1 MAMTNNSINWK
12 MAVQK
17 LQGAST
23 GADVRKYL
31 YDAIKLCHE
40 IHMSNVLGIE
50 AAYATII
57 EWPGGENLPI
67 DWHIDEDGYYYYE
80 EEQENAGS

>member
-1 MAMTNNSINWK
+1 
-12 MAVQK
+12 
-17 LQGAST
+17 
-23 GADVRKYL
+23 
-31 YDAIKLCHE
+31 
-40 IHMSNVLGIE
+40 MSNVLGIE

>member
-12 MAVQK
+12 MAVQR

-31 YDAIKLCHE
+31 YDAMDLCHK
-40 IHMSNVLGIE
+40 IHMSNVLEVESILE
-50 AAYATII
+50 VII
-57 EWPGGENLPI
+57 EWPGGETLPTG
-67 DWHIDEDGYYYYE
+67 WHMDEDGYYYYE